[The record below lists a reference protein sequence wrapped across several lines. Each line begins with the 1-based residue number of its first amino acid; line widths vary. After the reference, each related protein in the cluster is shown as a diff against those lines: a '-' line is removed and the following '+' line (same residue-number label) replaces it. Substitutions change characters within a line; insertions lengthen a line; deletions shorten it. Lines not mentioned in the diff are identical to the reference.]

1 MEPAHALPPPQLPA
15 PPLPETDGRRQRIGE
30 LFEARG
36 SQVWRMLRR
45 LGVAERDADDV
56 CQDVFLT
63 AYHRVPEFAGLSK
76 LETWLYGICLRT
88 AANYRRRASHRLEQ
102 LEASPPESATSSG
115 PPDTL
120 LLAQLDRALGAL
132 SAPKRE
138 VFVLYEIGELEMHE
152 VAVIVGSPLKTCFA
166 RLYAARRELRQA
178 LEAQESR
185 P

>member
-15 PPLPETDGRRQRIGE
+15 SPLPEGDDRRQRIGK

-36 SQVWRMLRR
+36 RQVWRMLRR
-45 LGVAERDADDV
+45 LGVAARDADDV

-63 AYHRVPEFAGLSK
+63 AYHRFPEFAGRSK
-76 LETWLYGICLRT
+76 LETWLYGICLHT

-102 LEASPPESATSSG
+102 LDANPPEPATSAVLQD
-115 PPDTL
+115 PW
-120 LLAQLDRALGAL
+120 LLARLDRALGAL

-152 VAVIVGSPLKTCFA
+152 VAEVVGSPLKTCFA
-166 RLYAARRELRQA
+166 RLYAARRELRLA
-178 LEAQESR
+178 LIAQESE

>member
-15 PPLPETDGRRQRIGE
+15 SPLADGDDRRQRIGQ

-36 SQVWRMLRR
+36 RQVWRMLRR
-45 LGVAERDADDV
+45 LGVAARDADDL

-63 AYHRVPEFAGLSK
+63 AYHRLPDFAGRSK
-76 LETWLYGICLRT
+76 LETWLYGICLHT

-102 LEASPPESATSSG
+102 LEANPPEAETRAV
-115 PPDTL
+115 PQDPL
-120 LLAQLDRALGAL
+120 LLAKLDRALGAL
-132 SAPKRE
+132 RAHKRE

-152 VAVIVGSPLKTCFA
+152 VAKLIGSPLKTCFA

-178 LEAQESR
+178 LGAQESE